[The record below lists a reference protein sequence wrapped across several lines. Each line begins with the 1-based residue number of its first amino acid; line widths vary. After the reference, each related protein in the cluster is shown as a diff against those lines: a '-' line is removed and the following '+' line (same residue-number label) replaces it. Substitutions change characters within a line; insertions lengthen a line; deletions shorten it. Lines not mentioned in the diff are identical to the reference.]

1 MPIKYDKDVL
11 KKGIHKFRE
20 GYLSDIA
27 RFGEDY
33 WKEKI
38 LNTFGQYEASG
49 VMWDDYYGSEI
60 SEALDKNCPSILVLA
75 KIIIEEY

>member
-1 MPIKYDKDVL
+1 MPVKYNEDVL
-11 KKGIHKFRE
+11 KKGINKFRK
-20 GYLSDIA
+20 GYLNDIA

-38 LNTFGQYEASG
+38 LNTFGLYENNG
-49 VMWDDYYGSEI
+49 VMWEDYYESEI
-60 SEALDKNCPSILVLA
+60 AEALDKNCPSILVLA